1 MNVDL
6 YLEAKK
12 KLADSE
18 TEMAG
23 LSMLRQ
29 LAEDGDTRAMC
40 DYGKLFDTPGAPVTQ
55 NGEEA
60 FKWYLQAA
68 EYGDDRGQ
76 FYVGE
81 SYYHGRIVEQDLIQA
96 SKWFTLSAEKGYAI
110 AQYYLG
116 HMYYLGNGV
125 PIDEKEAMRWF
136 TLSID
141 RECNEARITLGDI
154 YCSHR
159 NYDDYEKAFKLY
171 SDAMNDGYPQGFYK
185 VGMMIYLGQGR
196 PVNYST
202 ALKMFRGGAE
212 LNDVDCYY
220 MVGKMSYSG
229 EGTLKDTTVG
239 VRYLNIAENMGNTEA
254 KEFLNKIDHT
264 RKNSARWANSNNLIA
279 IEQVFTPDLLSRP
292 PKESIVNRSVSE
304 GPKQKKGLF
313 GFLKK

>member
-96 SKWFTLSAEKGYAI
+96 SKWFTSESGTVTFDLFSYTSMDSVSWSSI
-110 AQYYLG
+110 LG
-116 HMYYLGNGV
+116 L
-125 PIDEKEAMRWF
+125 
-136 TLSID
+136 
-141 RECNEARITLGDI
+141 
-154 YCSHR
+154 
-159 NYDDYEKAFKLY
+159 
-171 SDAMNDGYPQGFYK
+171 Q
-185 VGMMIYLGQGR
+185 
-196 PVNYST
+196 
-202 ALKMFRGGAE
+202 
-212 LNDVDCYY
+212 
-220 MVGKMSYSG
+220 
-229 EGTLKDTTVG
+229 TTVLLIG
-239 VRYLNIAENMGNTEA
+239 SWT
-254 KEFLNKIDHT
+254 FL
-264 RKNSARWANSNNLIA
+264 
-279 IEQVFTPDLLSRP
+279 
-292 PKESIVNRSVSE
+292 
-304 GPKQKKGLF
+304 
-313 GFLKK
+313 